1 MALDNHIVLLE
12 IGMVEVLWHLLE
24 KALLAS
30 YYARVLLRWC
40 RGYFQLKKNKMAKVW
55 DIPSSNLT
63 RRLFLQIHRSSF
75 RLIALTKLK
84 LVYLCWSLLTQSTH
98 SFQNAITISTGLPCL
113 IFPKWLQRYSNLH
126 LSRQHLRKTIAEI
139 LGNTAL
145 FCLGRIWLWV

>member
-98 SFQNAITISTGLPCL
+98 SFQNAITTLQDCL
-113 IFPKWLQRYSNLH
+113 VWFSQNDYNGIQIFIYQANTWGKLL
-126 LSRQHLRKTIAEI
+126 LR
-139 LGNTAL
+139 
-145 FCLGRIWLWV
+145 F